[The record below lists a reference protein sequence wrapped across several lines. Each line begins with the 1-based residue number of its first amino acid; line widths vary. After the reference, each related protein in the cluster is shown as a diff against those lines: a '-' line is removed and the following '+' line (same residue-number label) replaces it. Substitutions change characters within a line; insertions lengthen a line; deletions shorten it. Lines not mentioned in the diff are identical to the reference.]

1 MMFIVRQHPISNHNM
16 DSFDLEFTELQLS
29 INSIQCKLVFF
40 ELNELRDKLNV
51 VESLIRETD
60 PSEFEEEFT
69 PRKKRRT
76 H

>member
-1 MMFIVRQHPISNHNM
+1 M
-16 DSFDLEFTELQLS
+16 DSFDLEFTELQLT

-40 ELNELRDKLNV
+40 ELNEIRDKLNV

-60 PSEFEEEFT
+60 PSDFEEEFT

>member
-1 MMFIVRQHPISNHNM
+1 ME
-16 DSFDLEFTELQLS
+16 SFDLEFTELQLT

-40 ELNELRDKLNV
+40 ELNEIRDKLHE
-51 VESLIRETD
+51 VESVIRDID
-60 PSEFEEEFT
+60 PSEFDEEFI

>member
-1 MMFIVRQHPISNHNM
+1 MEL
-16 DSFDLEFTELQLS
+16 FDLEFKELQLT

-40 ELNELRDKLNV
+40 ELNEIRDKLHE
-51 VESLIRETD
+51 VESVIRDID
-60 PSEFEEEFT
+60 PSEFDEEFI

>member
-1 MMFIVRQHPISNHNM
+1 ME
-16 DSFDLEFTELQLS
+16 SFDLEFTELQLT

-40 ELNELRDKLNV
+40 ELNEIRDKLNE
-51 VESLIRETD
+51 VETVIRDTD
-60 PSEFEEEFT
+60 PSKFDEEFI